1 MKADPGPEPA
11 ALWPLCKYDKQG
23 LTGISKRSPGKR
35 PGLSSCHKRIEIIP
49 DFDRLDAKHK
59 KRNPPMPKDLLL
71 EIGTEEIPASFIPRA
86 LGLLSGILKKNIEAK
101 RLSFKG
107 IRTLGTPR
115 RLAFIVEGLDERQ
128 ADASIEA
135 RGPQTRAAYDANGKP
150 TGALLGFLKS
160 QSAEEK
166 DIKTVKTD
174 KGEYVSVIKEL
185 RGEETSSILPSI
197 LVETLSQEFFP
208 KAMRWGS
215 YDLTFA
221 RPIHSILSIFGD
233 KAIPFELGHIKSS
246 CATFGHRFLAPG
258 GPIPVDG
265 VASYLDRLR
274 GAWVIADI
282 EERKNLIREGVVASA
297 READGEIIPDE
308 GLLDEVTCLVE
319 YPVIL
324 RGSFDKV
331 FLELP
336 ADVVVNAMREHQR
349 YFSVVDPGG
358 NLLPCFITVAN
369 TLAKDMSVVRKGN
382 ERVLRARLNDAKFY
396 FEKDSR
402 KKLSEMAEA
411 LRGVV
416 FQAKLGTSYEK
427 IERFSSLAVNIGAMT
442 GFSRPLETNE
452 TPADFLAD
460 SFNPAS
466 YDIASID
473 PGLYAKFVLARG
485 SMLAKADLTSGV
497 VGEFPKLQGIMGS
510 HYAKRGGETDEISV
524 AIYEHYLPTASG
536 GLLPASVP
544 GAIISIADKV
554 DTICG
559 CFSVGLV
566 PTGTQDPYAL
576 RRQALGIIAIILDK
590 SFGLPIDRLIDES
603 LDLLEKKRT
612 RERAEIRSLVIEF
625 FKERLKNQ
633 LLGQG
638 LSFDSIDAVLSAP
651 WYDIVDSV
659 KRINALESFKSHSA
673 CASLASAF
681 KRVSNILKGFEPD
694 GSAPDQGLF
703 TEQQEKALFSAM
715 TGAAPLID
723 SACASGNYTAAF
735 EALASIRETIDGF
748 FDKVMVMADDASV
761 RQNRL
766 KLLDSVRS
774 LYFRMAD
781 LSKLVI

>member
-1 MKADPGPEPA
+1 MDVH
-11 ALWPLCKYDKQG
+11 
-23 LTGISKRSPGKR
+23 I
-35 PGLSSCHKRIEIIP
+35 
-49 DFDRLDAKHK
+49 K

-71 EIGTEEIPASFIPRA
+71 EIGTEEIPASFIPKA
-86 LGLLSGILKKNIEAK
+86 LDLLSGILKKNIESK

-115 RLAFIVEGLDERQ
+115 RLTFIVEGLDERQ

-135 RGPQTRAAYDANGKP
+135 RGPQTRAAYDKDGKP

-160 QSAEEK
+160 QSVELK
-166 DIKTVKTD
+166 DIKTVTTD
-174 KGEYVSVIKEL
+174 RGEYVCVTKEL
-185 RGEETSSILPSI
+185 RGEDTASILPSI
-197 LVETLSQEFFP
+197 LVDTLSQEFFP

-233 KAIPFELGHIKSS
+233 KAIDFELGHIKSS
-246 CATFGHRFLAPG
+246 SATFGHRFLHSG
-258 GPIPVDG
+258 GPIPVNSVG
-265 VASYLDRLR
+265 AYLERLR
-274 GAWVIADI
+274 SAFVIADLQ
-282 EERKNLIREGVVASA
+282 ERKDLIREGVNASA
-297 READGEIIPDE
+297 KEAGGEIVPDE

-324 RGSFDKV
+324 KGSFDEV
-331 FLELP
+331 FLDLP

-349 YFSVVDPGG
+349 YFSVVGPDGR
-358 NLLPCFITVAN
+358 LLPCFITVAN

-402 KKLSEMAEA
+402 KKLSDMAEA
-411 LRGVV
+411 LKGVV

-427 IERFSSLAVNIGAMT
+427 VERFATLAVHIGAMT
-442 GFSRPLETNE
+442 GFSRPLEKNE
-452 TPADFLAD
+452 TVADFLTD
-460 SFNPAS
+460 SFNPAL
-466 YDIASID
+466 YDKTAID
-473 PGLYAKFVLARG
+473 PGLAAKFVLARG

-510 HYAKRGGETDEISV
+510 TYAKRGGEAEEISV
-524 AIYEHYLPTASG
+524 AIYEHYLPTASAG
-536 GLLPASVP
+536 QLPASVP
-544 GAIISIADKV
+544 GAIISIADKI
-554 DTICG
+554 DTVCG

-590 SFGLPIDRLIDES
+590 GLALPIDSLIDAA
-603 LDLLEKKRT
+603 LDLLEKKMT
-612 RERAEIRSLVIEF
+612 KERAEIRTSVLEF
-625 FKERLKNQ
+625 FKDRLKNQ

-651 WYDIVDSV
+651 WFDIVDSV
-659 KRINALESFKSHSA
+659 KRINALEAFKTHSA

-681 KRVSNILKGFEPD
+681 KRVSNILKGVETDGTLPDPALFIEPH
-694 GSAPDQGLF
+694 
-703 TEQQEKALFSAM
+703 EKALFAAM
-715 TGAAPLID
+715 TGAAPLIKA
-723 SACASGNYTAAF
+723 ACERGNYTAAF

-748 FDKVMVMADDASV
+748 FDKVMVMAEDPSI

-766 KLLDSVRS
+766 KLLGSIRS
-774 LYFRMAD
+774 IYFRMAD